1 MRKIYFL
8 FYQCNIIAEL
18 CRVNAYGLSLKKNKH
33 WSMAFWSY
41 STVQVLVLEWGAVL
55 DAKVL
60 FSNMLTLSL
69 FTICLAN
76 RLVLTLNKGGQGFN
90 FYEN

>member
-1 MRKIYFL
+1 M
-8 FYQCNIIAEL
+8 AEL
-18 CRVNAYGLSLKKNKH
+18 CRVNAYGQSLKKNKH

-41 STVQVLVLEWGAVL
+41 STVQVLVLDNLRGAVL
-55 DAKVL
+55 VAKVW

-90 FYEN
+90 FYEY